1 MKENKISQVLNRVF
15 HIVFFICFGTT
26 FYYVINS
33 FVQNESRDVNNPGIY
48 IILFFLPLIAV
59 ATLIYDYTTYTSKP
73 SHIKKSTPLS
83 DKQATMIII
92 AGVFVIFLI
101 QLFVGYLLRTYPV
114 TDINYLN
121 RYAHDF
127 AQTGNFDLIQSD
139 YEKGSVYL
147 IRYPNNLPITIL
159 LGFVCRLGYLI
170 FGYIPKF
177 LPVVVNCI
185 AINCGILFTA
195 LIAQKLFGNKKA
207 FFTLGMCAL
216 FPPFYTYT
224 AYCYT
229 DSLSLPF
236 VTGGIYFFLLALKS
250 DKKIKPYVFAVIC
263 GVIVF
268 LGFKMK
274 ATVIFVIIG
283 AIIYGLLKL
292 NIKRFASLSLALI
305 IGFAGI
311 GALYNT
317 AFNSL
322 HLATKEQV
330 NESRYPY
337 THWVMMGLKGKGWY
351 NVSDSNYT
359 ASFPD
364 IETKTQANIKEIKN
378 RIEQMG
384 ISNLYNHTVEKV
396 VCTWNDGTYFI
407 SHHIEKPIKENF
419 LHSIVLDKGKYHF
432 QFSVY
437 SNAFQL
443 MLLFFML
450 VSIIKGIKNP
460 KPTFTTLLKGLVFAI
475 FIFLIIWETRS
486 RYLYNFTPVFILLS
500 VDGIDYFLH
509 LLKKLKES
517 FKNRFAPAK

>member
-1 MKENKISQVLNRVF
+1 
-15 HIVFFICFGTT
+15 
-26 FYYVINS
+26 
-33 FVQNESRDVNNPGIY
+33 
-48 IILFFLPLIAV
+48 
-59 ATLIYDYTTYTSKP
+59 
-73 SHIKKSTPLS
+73 
-83 DKQATMIII
+83 
-92 AGVFVIFLI
+92 
-101 QLFVGYLLRTYPV
+101 
-114 TDINYLN
+114 
-121 RYAHDF
+121 
-127 AQTGNFDLIQSD
+127 
-139 YEKGSVYL
+139 
-147 IRYPNNLPITIL
+147 
-159 LGFVCRLGYLI
+159 
-170 FGYIPKF
+170 
-177 LPVVVNCI
+177 
-185 AINCGILFTA
+185 
-195 LIAQKLFGNKKA
+195 
-207 FFTLGMCAL
+207 
-216 FPPFYTYT
+216 
-224 AYCYT
+224 
-229 DSLSLPF
+229 
-236 VTGGIYFFLLALKS
+236 
-250 DKKIKPYVFAVIC
+250 
-263 GVIVF
+263 
-268 LGFKMK
+268 
-274 ATVIFVIIG
+274 
-283 AIIYGLLKL
+283 
-292 NIKRFASLSLALI
+292 
-305 IGFAGI
+305 
-311 GALYNT
+311 
-317 AFNSL
+317 
-322 HLATKEQV
+322 
-330 NESRYPY
+330 
-337 THWVMMGLKGKGWY
+337 MGLKGKGWY
-351 NVSDSNYT
+351 NISDSNYT